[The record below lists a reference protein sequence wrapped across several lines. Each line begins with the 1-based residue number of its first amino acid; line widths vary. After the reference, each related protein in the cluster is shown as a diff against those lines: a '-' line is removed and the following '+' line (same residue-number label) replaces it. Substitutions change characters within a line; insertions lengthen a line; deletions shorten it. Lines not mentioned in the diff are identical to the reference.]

1 MDQVTF
7 NYQQDNDHG
16 GDWDWDDKQ
25 RKDDVFNN
33 EELMMM
39 ITIQESLP
47 LLNFG
52 SNQHPFVTLIQNF
65 FVNFLLARIPPLN
78 QFSEMGLAWALEL
91 PWRGSDVILSL
102 VIHEEVTIL
111 HWSDNYDEGFDKC

>member
-1 MDQVTF
+1 MD
-7 NYQQDNDHG
+7 
-16 GDWDWDDKQ
+16 DDG
-25 RKDDVFNN
+25 FNN
-33 EELMMM
+33 EELMM

-52 SNQHPFVTLIQNF
+52 NNQHPFVTLIQNF

-91 PWRGSDVILSL
+91 LWRGSDVILSL

-111 HWSDNYDEGFDKC
+111 HWSDNYDEGIDKC